1 MKITQ
6 EELEDI
12 ITEVVSSV
20 YAIGERVPTE
30 LRPADRLYRK
40 KLRQLDPDDP
50 DYPSTVGEL
59 KHLLRV
65 IKSSKRADDLVK
77 ALPGQLASLVG
88 LGGLS
93 AVKSFYNIYKTPDEE
108 KTDTD
113 LDKLN
118 IDDEISKIV
127 DDTVEDNFINHLI
140 KTLKGSKFKDDDPI
154 PDVDE
159 MLRQYLMKNYDKR
172 TVTGYPRKPMN
183 EEPTSNTG
191 ESIMKITKQ
200 ELADIIREELTQI
213 DFDAPPSEEEKR
225 MGNLTGMI
233 ESEAM
238 AKMDTVIS
246 MISKHLIT
254 TRGFIDDKRL
264 LNEAMGMLK
273 ELGFEGLDEE
283 KAEEL
288 ISDRNLA
295 PDSDDLYVPL
305 DGHAPGDEE

>member
-12 ITEVVSSV
+12 IIEVVNSV
-20 YAIGERVPTE
+20 YAIDERLPTE
-30 LRPADRLYRK
+30 IRPADRLYRK

-93 AVKSFYNIYKTPDEE
+93 AAKSFYKIYKAPDKE

-140 KTLKGSKFKDDDPI
+140 KTLKGGEFKDDDPI

-172 TVTGYPRKPMN
+172 TVTGYPGRSLN
-183 EEPTSNTG
+183 E

-213 DFDAPPSEEEKR
+213 DFDAPPSEEEMR
-225 MGNLTGMI
+225 MDKLAGMI
-233 ESEAM
+233 EDAAM
-238 AKMDTVIS
+238 AEMDNVIS
-246 MISKHLIT
+246 MISNHLIT
-254 TRGFIDDKRL
+254 TMGKVDDDRL
-264 LNEAMGMLK
+264 VNRAMGMLK

-283 KAEEL
+283 KAERL
-288 ISDRNLA
+288 IS
-295 PDSDDLYVPL
+295 
-305 DGHAPGDEE
+305 GGEE

>member
-12 ITEVVSSV
+12 IREEVTK
-20 YAIGERVPTE
+20 IN
-30 LRPADRLYRK
+30 
-40 KLRQLDPDDP
+40 PDDN
-50 DYPSTVGEL
+50 E
-59 KHLLRV
+59 
-65 IKSSKRADDLVK
+65 
-77 ALPGQLASLVG
+77 
-88 LGGLS
+88 
-93 AVKSFYNIYKTPDEE
+93 TP
-108 KTDTD
+108 
-113 LDKLN
+113 
-118 IDDEISKIV
+118 
-127 DDTVEDNFINHLI
+127 
-140 KTLKGSKFKDDDPI
+140 
-154 PDVDE
+154 
-159 MLRQYLMKNYDKR
+159 
-172 TVTGYPRKPMN
+172 
-183 EEPTSNTG
+183 
-191 ESIMKITKQ
+191 
-200 ELADIIREELTQI
+200 
-213 DFDAPPSEEEKR
+213 EEKR

-305 DGHAPGDEE
+305 DGHAPGDEK